1 MLTFFREGGMPM
13 YLTLIIAI
21 ATVIIAAT
29 RRRSEQS
36 WVLLGGAVFALASGL
51 AGMATGL
58 QMVAAHYRDF
68 PEPLLALAT
77 GLRELSYN
85 GVFGALVATGLGAA
99 AMVVRRN
106 PDVGPV
112 GA

>member
-1 MLTFFREGGMPM
+1 M
-13 YLTLIIAI
+13 YLTLVVALV
-21 ATVIIAAT
+21 TVAIAAT
-29 RRRSEQS
+29 RAKAEQP
-36 WVLLGGAVFALASGL
+36 WILLAGAVLSLGSGL
-51 AGMATGL
+51 VGIATGL

-85 GVFGALVATGLGAA
+85 GVFAAIVATGLTVAA
-99 AMVVRRN
+99 LVIR
-106 PDVGPV
+106 PKQDVGPV